1 MTIQVGSKVRRIG
14 GLSGHLKIGEIYT
27 VEHITTFGFL
37 RLVGHNSYSY
47 DPLNFELV
55 RDHYG
60 FVVHRV
66 NGLSPTRIHE
76 TREAAKA
83 EAIRLSKVHNDT
95 TFKVLELVP
104 VVDVI
109 TETKTIVKEPEQ

>member
-14 GLSGHLKIGEIYT
+14 GFSDRLKIGEIYT
-27 VEHITTFGFL
+27 VEHVTTVGFL
-37 RLVGHNSYSY
+37 GLVGYNGWSYN
-47 DPLNFELV
+47 PKNFELV
-55 RDHYG
+55 RDPYG

-66 NGLSPTRIHE
+66 NGLSPTRIHR
-76 TREAAKA
+76 TREVAEA
-83 EAIRLSKVHNDT
+83 EAIRLSKLHNDT

-109 TETKTIVKEPEQ
+109 TETKTIVKEPE

>member
-1 MTIQVGSKVRRIG
+1 MNIKVGSKVRRING
-14 GLSGHLKIGEIYT
+14 FSDRLEIGEIYT
-27 VEHITTFGFL
+27 VEHITADGFL
-37 RLVGHNSYSY
+37 KLVGRNGWSYI
-47 DPLNFELV
+47 PKNFELV

-60 FVVHRV
+60 FVVHRL
-66 NGLSPTRIHE
+66 NGLLPTEIHK
-76 TREAAKA
+76 TREAAEA

-109 TETKTIVKEPEQ
+109 TETKTTVKESEQ